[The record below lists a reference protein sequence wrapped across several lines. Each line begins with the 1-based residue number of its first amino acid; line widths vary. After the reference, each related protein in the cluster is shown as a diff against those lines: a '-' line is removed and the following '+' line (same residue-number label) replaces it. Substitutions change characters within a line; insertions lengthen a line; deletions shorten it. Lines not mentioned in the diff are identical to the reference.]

1 MDNTFYEYFK
11 KLEEAN
17 AILKR
22 HIGPTDYEQ
31 IVKSYQDKKFV
42 AVFIDVDYAR
52 AINSNKIRGQLYEA
66 AELYQKQGGCV
77 YALSSK
83 PRSYFDEGHYNAFNE
98 VFCGPDVTKED
109 KINFLLNHYYWSK
122 EEYDIYVFGEETF
135 CKELEEK
142 AGNHRYIGI
151 SVTGT
156 TFLSLYEGHSPAINY
171 TLVEYLLFF
180 LATKFYLKHREQVFF
195 DI

>member
-1 MDNTFYEYFK
+1 MSQISFYEYFQ

-22 HIGPTDYEQ
+22 HIGPVDYEL
-31 IVKSYQDKKFV
+31 IVNSYNDKKCV
-42 AVFIDVDYAR
+42 SVFIDVDYAR

-66 AELYQKQGGCV
+66 AELFKKQGGCV

-83 PRSYFDEGHYNAFNE
+83 PKSYFDDGHYNAFGE
-98 VFCGPDVTKED
+98 VFCGPDVTNED
-109 KINFLLNHYYWSK
+109 KINYLLNHYCWSK

-142 AGNHRYIGI
+142 AGNHHYVGI

-156 TFLSLYEGHSPAINY
+156 TFLSLYDGHSPAVNY
-171 TLVEYLLFF
+171 TLVEHLLFF
-180 LATKFYLKHREQVFF
+180 LATKRYLKRIEDVF
-195 DI
+195 